1 MSGKQKLVI
10 LAIFGFFGMFSFLTF
25 EAKAFPAEDSGLS
38 ELYSIELG
46 ENEAAFMFLGYS
58 GVIVRAGGKTII
70 IDPAGAIKTEDL
82 DALKKGGVDLLL
94 YTHGHGDH
102 FIPYFAKEIF
112 ESGGAIVA
120 ANPALIPELSDYI
133 PSEKLK
139 KIVAGESYRFDGLEL
154 DVIEGMHIGY
164 ITLFRITVGDIRIFH
179 GGDSAYV
186 SLKKYPSDLVFLPT
200 GNPSP
205 TASPE
210 DAFRMASDLKP
221 SVAVAFHGASSQ
233 SSKFR
238 SLMAE
243 KFPKT
248 MVMIAGERSV
258 QKVILK

>member
-1 MSGKQKLVI
+1 MLSRQILVI
-10 LAIFGFFGMFSFLTF
+10 LVLFGFFGAFSVLKF
-25 EAKAFPAEDSGLS
+25 EAKAFPAGDNGLS

-46 ENEAAFMFLGYS
+46 ENEAAFVFLGYS
-58 GVIVRAGGKTII
+58 GVIVRAGGRTII

-82 DALKKGGVDLLL
+82 DALKQGGVDLLL

-112 ESGGAIVA
+112 ESGGAVVA

-139 KIVAGESYRFDGLEL
+139 KVIAGESYNFDGIEL
-154 DVIEGMHIGY
+154 DVIEGIHVGY

-210 DAFRMASDLKP
+210 DAFRMASDLKS
-221 SVAVAFHGASSQ
+221 SVAVAFHGSSGQ
-233 SSKFR
+233 SSEFR

-243 KFPKT
+243 KLPKT
-248 MVMIAGERSV
+248 TVIIAKERSV
-258 QKVILK
+258 QKVILR